1 MNQHRLLFEL
11 NRVASRFRVLRFWQL
26 LAAAWIVAA
35 LLGLA
40 LWGAKVGLAAPLSPA
55 VPLLVIAALALA
67 GAGVWLAT
75 ASARDIGWV
84 ARQVETA
91 FPELR
96 TCLLAAV
103 EQRPNLPDGRFGYLQ
118 SNVIHQ
124 ALLHAHRHEWQ
135 QVVPTRRIAVAAAS
149 NFAALLLFIAI
160 LAGIALTAVSPSS
173 SAAMLGGLRPAPGGP
188 GFSVTVEP
196 GNIEVERGTSLLVL
210 ARVAGQMP

>member
-11 NRVASRFRVLRFWQL
+11 DRVATRFRVLRFWQL

-40 LWGAKVGLAAPLSPA
+40 LWGAKVGLAMPLRPA
-55 VPLLVIAALALA
+55 LPLMAVAALLLVGLA
-67 GAGVWLAT
+67 VWLAI
-75 ASARDIGWV
+75 ASARDIRWV
-84 ARQVETA
+84 ARHIEAA

-135 QVVPTRRIAVAAAS
+135 QVVPTRRIAVAAAG
-149 NFAALLLFIAI
+149 NVVALLLFIAV

-173 SAAMLGGLRPAPGGP
+173 AAAVLGGLRPAPGGP

-196 GNIEVERGTSLLVL
+196 GSIEVERGTSLLVL
-210 ARVAGQMP
+210 A